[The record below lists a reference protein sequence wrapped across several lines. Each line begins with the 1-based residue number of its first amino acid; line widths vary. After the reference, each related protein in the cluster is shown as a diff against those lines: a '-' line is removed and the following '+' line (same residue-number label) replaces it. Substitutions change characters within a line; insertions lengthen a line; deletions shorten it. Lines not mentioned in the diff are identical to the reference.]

1 MRIRTTLD
9 YERLTFELQHLHP
22 RKKLFG
28 LLKKELSQL
37 GYWRNLKRGN
47 PKLGYQRS
55 KHKGETP

>member
-1 MRIRTTLD
+1 MRLRTTLD
-9 YERLTFELQHLHP
+9 YERLTLELQNLNP

-37 GYWRNLKRGN
+37 GYWRNHKRGN

-55 KHKGETP
+55 KNKGD